1 MRRRRSSGP
10 KNTEQ
15 QPSAAAWRR
24 LHHQN
29 GVPLRTLCD
38 KRSRGSNSACG
49 VAWRRY
55 REAADGAVCWRCS
68 TSRTAGWRGRARAL
82 MAASQHDGKAR
93 RSSETTRVA
102 WASRTGS
109 SASAP
114 RPAATTAEGGTRAAA
129 DRRRLGGADG
139 DVQAALRE
147 SRRCGAAAGG
157 RRRWG
162 RAAELGGV

>member
-1 MRRRRSSGP
+1 MRRRRSSRP

-109 SASAP
+109 SARAHRGRP
-114 RPAATTAEGGTRAAA
+114 RRPRREALGRPPTGGAWAVLMGTF
-129 DRRRLGGADG
+129 RRR
-139 DVQAALRE
+139 
-147 SRRCGAAAGG
+147 
-157 RRRWG
+157 
-162 RAAELGGV
+162 